1 MHRRNLICA
10 AAWASL
16 LNFTATMLA
25 APATPPPYDHV
36 VVVIEENKGYNTII
50 GSSSAPYINKL
61 AAEGT
66 NFTNFY
72 AFKPSIAALIAAFGV
87 LGSLMPRSWR
97 RRPARC
103 FRSHRWEGS
112 LP

>member
-10 AAWASL
+10 AAWVSF
-16 LNFTATMLA
+16 LNFTATMPA
-25 APATPPPYDHV
+25 APPPPPRYDHV
-36 VVVIEENKGYNTII
+36 VIVIEENKGYNTII

-72 AFKPSIAALIAAFGV
+72 AFKPSIAALIAAFGF
-87 LGSLMPRSWR
+87 LGLAQAAFLAKAPRAVFS
-97 RRPARC
+97 
-103 FRSHRWEGS
+103 FS
-112 LP
+112 